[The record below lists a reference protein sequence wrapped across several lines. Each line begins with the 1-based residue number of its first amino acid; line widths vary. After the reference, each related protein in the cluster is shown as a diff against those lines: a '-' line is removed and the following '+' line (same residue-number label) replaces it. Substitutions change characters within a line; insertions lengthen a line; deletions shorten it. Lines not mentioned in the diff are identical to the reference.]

1 MLSQGL
7 RNESLKSGG
16 WKGDLADDD
25 SQWSQCVVDGVR
37 DRGRDWHGASLAGAF
52 NALRI
57 ERGRRF
63 DVPDADERSLPGGRK
78 EVVEVTGGQSLPVGV
93 VDHVLVEGV
102 AKALGDSAV
111 DLAVDDHRIDDGA
124 AVVHHYVAQDR
135 DQAR

>member
-1 MLSQGL
+1 GLRRASRGVISRCNFRSLNEPRSQLDVTSRRRLCCVLSQGL

-52 NALRI
+52 NALGI

-63 DVPDADERSLPGGRK
+63 DVPDADERNLPGGRK
-78 EVVEVTGGQSLPVGV
+78 EVVEVSGGQSLP
-93 VDHVLVEGV
+93 
-102 AKALGDSAV
+102 
-111 DLAVDDHRIDDGA
+111 
-124 AVVHHYVAQDR
+124 
-135 DQAR
+135 